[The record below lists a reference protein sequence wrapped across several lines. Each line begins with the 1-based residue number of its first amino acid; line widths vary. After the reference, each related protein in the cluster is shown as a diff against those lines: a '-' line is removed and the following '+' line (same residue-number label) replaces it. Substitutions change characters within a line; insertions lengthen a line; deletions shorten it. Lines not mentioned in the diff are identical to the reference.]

1 MSRTARTCNLLLIAG
16 CGHSPVVA
24 EEARPVGQ
32 HVSLQ
37 GRHGGLS
44 ALTMTPE
51 HGKSVCHAMDTEK
64 TNGESTPPAMTSF
77 SPARS
82 GA

>member
-1 MSRTARTCNLLLIAG
+1 
-16 CGHSPVVA
+16 
-24 EEARPVGQ
+24 
-32 HVSLQ
+32 
-37 GRHGGLS
+37 
-44 ALTMTPE
+44 
-51 HGKSVCHAMDTEK
+51 MDTEK